1 MERTAVTP
9 RTVIAHLRFQLDR
22 HGLPAALGLVLIACA
37 IGLQFF
43 GVVETRA
50 QAVALRLE
58 QTALRQRLVQQ
69 PHPEEAAN
77 KRLAGFY
84 AGLPAASGALE
95 TIDIIHRA
103 AQTRGV
109 QLAQGE
115 YRLAQ
120 ESGARLL
127 RYQITLPARASYPQ
141 LRAWLADV
149 MNALPTAA
157 LDEISFR
164 RDDVGSAS
172 VETRVRLTLFMRAD

>member
-9 RTVIAHLRFQLDR
+9 DTVIAHLRFQLDR
-22 HGLPAALGLVLIACA
+22 HGWPAVLGLVLLACA

-50 QAVALRLE
+50 QAAAMRLE
-58 QTALRQRLVQQ
+58 QAALRQRQAQQ
-69 PHPEEAAN
+69 PKPEEAAN
-77 KRLAGFY
+77 QQRASFY
-84 AGLPAASGALE
+84 AGVPAASGALE
-95 TIDIIHRA
+95 AIEVIHRT

-120 ESGARLL
+120 ESGAQLL

-149 MNALPTAA
+149 MNALPAAA

-172 VETRVRLTLFMRAD
+172 VETRVRLTLFMKAD